1 MAKILIPTRNRPES
15 LGHVLE
21 YMSRFYPGQSV
32 IIADGSTEEY
42 KAHYRNLL
50 NNHQF
55 DLDIDYQP
63 FDEKISI
70 FDRLLTVLK
79 KLEDDLVI
87 IGSDDDYPV
96 LDVLREGE
104 NFLNKHPDY
113 VTAMGSSINLY
124 LHEHGEITAKLGFAR
139 TINQSKAEYR
149 ALAFADWSFST
160 TYAITR
166 RKLLIKRFEK
176 GPHYF
181 LANFYDFNT
190 GILDCIT
197 GKIKALDKASYFCTR
212 NYRYSYIRPDDNLI
226 YLRQGQDVLKI
237 MDFFRDEFIV
247 SEQMPENQAAKL
259 AKQLIRKRIAQLAA
273 PRLHRRAGFA
283 KTKFFKSPEI
293 QSQYNTFHDLFRA
306 GSKYRSNMIEKLRF
320 IVDTLKLKPESIDNV
335 GMKQKNES
343 VD

>member
-21 YMSRFYPGQSV
+21 YISRFYPGQYV

-42 KAHYRNLL
+42 KAHYRDLL
-50 NNHQF
+50 NNHQLK
-55 DLDIDYQP
+55 LDIDYRP

-70 FDRLLTVLK
+70 FERLLTVLRQ
-79 KLEDDLVI
+79 LDDELII

-104 NFLNKHPDY
+104 AFLNQHPDY

-124 LHEHGEITAKLGFAR
+124 LREDGSIMTRIGFAR
-139 TINQSKAEYR
+139 TIKSASAESR
-149 ALAFADWSFST
+149 ALDFADWSFST

-166 RKLLIKRFEK
+166 RQLLIKRFEK
-176 GPHYF
+176 GPYYF

-190 GILDCIT
+190 GVLDCLS
-197 GKIKALDKASYFCTR
+197 GKIKALSKTSYFCTR

-226 YLRQGQDVLKI
+226 YLRQGQDVLRI
-237 MDFFRDEFIV
+237 MDFFRDEFIE
-247 SEQMPENQAAKL
+247 SDQMPEIEAANL
-259 AKQLIRKRIAQLAA
+259 AKRLIRKRIAQLAA
-273 PRLHRRAGFA
+273 PRLHRHAGFGKSKLF
-283 KTKFFKSPEI
+283 KTPEI
-293 QSQYNTFHDLFRA
+293 QSQYRLFHDL
-306 GSKYRSNMIEKLRF
+306 YRENTAYRNDMFDKLKFIIE
-320 IVDTLKLKPESIDNV
+320 TLKLKPNSADSM
-335 GMKQKNES
+335 GMSQKNEA

>member
-42 KAHYRNLL
+42 KAHYSDLL

-55 DLDIDYQP
+55 KLDIDYRP
-63 FDEKISI
+63 FDEKISF
-70 FDRLLTVLK
+70 FDRLLTVLRQ
-79 KLEDDLVI
+79 LDDELII

-96 LDVLREGE
+96 LNVLREGE
-104 NFLNKHPDY
+104 AFLNQHPDY

-124 LHEHGEITAKLGFAR
+124 LHEHGDITTKLGFAR
-139 TINQSKAEYR
+139 TISANKAENR
-149 ALAFADWSFST
+149 AQEFSEWSFST

-166 RKLLIKRFEK
+166 RELLIKRFEK

-190 GILDCIT
+190 GILDCIS
-197 GKIKALDKASYFCTR
+197 GKIKALDEASYFCTR

-226 YLRQGQDVLKI
+226 YLRQGQDVLRI
-237 MDFFRDEFIV
+237 MDFFRDEFIA
-247 SEQMPENQAAKL
+247 SEHMAENKAAKL
-259 AKQLIRKRIAQLAA
+259 AKQLFRKRIAQLAA

-283 KTKFFKSPEI
+283 KTRFFKSPEI
-293 QSQYNTFHDLFRA
+293 QSQYNSFHDLFRA
-306 GSKYRSNMIEKLRF
+306 NTKYRASMLEKLKF
-320 IVDTLKLKPESIDNV
+320 IVDTLKLKPESIDNM